1 MLPNRLIALLLN
13 ITEGLSERLVEALV
27 RANVLHAKCFWYRW
41 QTLKLDNSAVFAYL
55 LHLFA
60 ILDVDV
66 SGGVL
71 LVVLN
76 GEAVTWWR
84 CTPCCAQW

>member
-1 MLPNRLIALLLN
+1 MLPDHLIALLLD
-13 ITEGLSERLVEALV
+13 IAEGFGERLIEAFV
-27 RANVLHAKCFWYRW
+27 RTNVLHAEGLGYRW
-41 QTLKLDNSAVFAYL
+41 QTLKLDNSAVFAHL

-60 ILDVDV
+60 ILNVDV

-76 GEAVTWWR
+76 GEAVT
-84 CTPCCAQW
+84 

>member
-1 MLPNRLIALLLN
+1 MLPDHLIALLLD
-13 ITEGLSERLVEALV
+13 IAEGLGERLIEAFV
-27 RANVLHAKCFWYRW
+27 RTNVLHAEGLGYGW
-41 QTLKLDNSAVFAYL
+41 QALELDNGAVFAHL

-60 ILDVDV
+60 ILNVDV

-84 CTPCCAQW
+84 TLAS

>member
-1 MLPNRLIALLLN
+1 MLANYFVPLLLYVA
-13 ITEGLSERLVEALV
+13 EGFGKRLVKTLV
-27 RANVLHAKCFWYRW
+27 GTYVLHAEGLGYGW
-41 QTLKLDNSAVFAYL
+41 QALELDDGAVLAHL

-60 ILDVDV
+60 ILNVDV

-84 CTPCCAQW
+84 TLAS

>member
-1 MLPNRLIALLLN
+1 MLPNNLIALLLN

-27 RANVLHAKCFWYRW
+27 RANVLHAECLWHGGQAFE
-41 QTLKLDNSAVFAYL
+41 LDDVAILAHLFN
-55 LHLFA
+55 LFA
-60 ILDVDV
+60 ILNVDV

-84 CTPCCAQW
+84 TLAS

>member
-1 MLPNRLIALLLN
+1 MLSNRLIALLLN
-13 ITEGLSERLVEALV
+13 IAEGLSERFVEALV
-27 RANVLHAKCFWYRW
+27 RANVLHAECLWHGGQAFE
-41 QTLKLDNSAVFAYL
+41 LDDGAVFAHF

-66 SGGVL
+66 SVSVL

-84 CTPCCAQW
+84 TLAS